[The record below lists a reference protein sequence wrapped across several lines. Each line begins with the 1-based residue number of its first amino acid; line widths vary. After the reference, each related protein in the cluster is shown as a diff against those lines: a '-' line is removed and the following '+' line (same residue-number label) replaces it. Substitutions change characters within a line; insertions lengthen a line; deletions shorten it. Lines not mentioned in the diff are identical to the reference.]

1 MTRVVGGVERWSKTE
16 GCGGLYAIA
25 VRGTSIHKTQCS
37 DLSLL
42 SSRKHH
48 TRPATMHYRATSRKA
63 TKFNVA
69 LPRQAYV
76 NRACKCVCCKTQVR
90 LPNFGERGLCSIPAP
105 PHGTPPSSIAGNSPA
120 RRGKSA
126 RTCLETTWRH
136 GQPRNSYASSR
147 KVALSNVSTDA
158 HRALHAECIPGSEC
172 NPAFYMCYR
181 QMQGSVQL
189 KQGL

>member
-1 MTRVVGGVERWSKTE
+1 MARQRIVGYLPSQIRTALLHGCRTVLWTR
-16 GCGGLYAIA
+16 
-25 VRGTSIHKTQCS
+25 
-37 DLSLL
+37 
-42 SSRKHH
+42 
-48 TRPATMHYRATSRKA
+48 

-136 GQPRNSYASSR
+136 GQPRNSYAPSR

-158 HRALHAECIPGSEC
+158 HRALCVMHPGVLSSEC
-172 NPAFYMCYR
+172 NPAVYMCYR